1 MAQINIK
8 LTDEQ
13 KQQISDIAK
22 ERGISITQLVISSI
36 LDKEKFYTDKD
47 GIESIEEGI
56 DRKEKDKEVS
66 VENNKEDKE
75 NSVEDKENSVED
87 IIYKEYCETLKEQI
101 IQKDKQIDQLHQ
113 IIYNKDTL
121 LIETSIEDI
130 ENDSI
135 HKHWWQFW
143 K

>member
-75 NSVEDKENSVED
+75 NSVED

-121 LIETSIEDI
+121 LIETSTEDI

>member
-22 ERGISITQLVISSI
+22 ERGISITQMVISSI

-66 VENNKEDKE
+66 VENNK
-75 NSVEDKENSVED
+75 EDKENSVED

>member
-75 NSVEDKENSVED
+75 NSVEE

>member
-8 LTDEQ
+8 LTDDQ

-36 LDKEKFYTDKD
+36 LDKEKLYTDKD

-75 NSVEDKENSVED
+75 NSVEE
-87 IIYKEYCETLKEQI
+87 IIYKEFCETLKEQI

-121 LIETSIEDI
+121 LIETNIEDI
-130 ENDSI
+130 ENDAI

>member
-22 ERGISITQLVISSI
+22 ERGISIAQLVISSI

-75 NSVEDKENSVED
+75 NSVEE

>member
-75 NSVEDKENSVED
+75 NSVED

-121 LIETSIEDI
+121 LIETSIEGI

>member
-56 DRKEKDKEVS
+56 DRKEQDKEVS
-66 VENNKEDKE
+66 VENNK
-75 NSVEDKENSVED
+75 EDKENSVED

>member
-8 LTDEQ
+8 LTDDQ

-36 LDKEKFYTDKD
+36 LDKEKLYTDKD

-56 DRKEKDKEVS
+56 DRKEKDKE
-66 VENNKEDKE
+66 
-75 NSVEDKENSVED
+75 NSVEE
-87 IIYKEYCETLKEQI
+87 IIYKEFCETLKEQI

-130 ENDSI
+130 ENDAI

>member
-47 GIESIEEGI
+47 GIESIEECI

-66 VENNKEDKE
+66 VENNK
-75 NSVEDKENSVED
+75 EDKENSVED

>member
-8 LTDEQ
+8 LTDDQ

-36 LDKEKFYTDKD
+36 LDKEKLYTDKD

-66 VENNKEDKE
+66 VEKNKEDKE
-75 NSVEDKENSVED
+75 NSVEE
-87 IIYKEYCETLKEQI
+87 IIYKEFCETLKEQI

-130 ENDSI
+130 ENDAI

>member
-8 LTDEQ
+8 LTDDQ

-47 GIESIEEGI
+47 GIESTEEGI

-75 NSVEDKENSVED
+75 NSVEE

>member
-8 LTDEQ
+8 LTDDQ

-75 NSVEDKENSVED
+75 NSVEE

-130 ENDSI
+130 ENDAI

>member
-75 NSVEDKENSVED
+75 HSVED

>member
-1 MAQINIK
+1 M
-8 LTDEQ
+8 
-13 KQQISDIAK
+13 
-22 ERGISITQLVISSI
+22 
-36 LDKEKFYTDKD
+36 
-47 GIESIEEGI
+47 
-56 DRKEKDKEVS
+56 
-66 VENNKEDKE
+66 
-75 NSVEDKENSVED
+75 
-87 IIYKEYCETLKEQI
+87 KEQI

>member
-8 LTDEQ
+8 LTDDQ

-47 GIESIEEGI
+47 GIESVEEGI
-56 DRKEKDKEVS
+56 ERKEKDKEVS

-75 NSVEDKENSVED
+75 NSVEE

-121 LIETSIEDI
+121 LIETSIENI
-130 ENDSI
+130 ENDAI

>member
-75 NSVEDKENSVED
+75 NSVEE

-130 ENDSI
+130 ENDAI

>member
-75 NSVEDKENSVED
+75 NSVED

-101 IQKDKQIDQLHQ
+101 IQKDKQIEQLHQ

>member
-8 LTDEQ
+8 LTDDQ

-75 NSVEDKENSVED
+75 NSVEE

-121 LIETSIEDI
+121 LIEASIEDI
-130 ENDSI
+130 ENDAI

>member
-47 GIESIEEGI
+47 GIESIEEGV

-66 VENNKEDKE
+66 VENNK
-75 NSVEDKENSVED
+75 EDKENSVED

-101 IQKDKQIDQLHQ
+101 IQKDKQIDQLHRKRC
-113 IIYNKDTL
+113 YT
-121 LIETSIEDI
+121 
-130 ENDSI
+130 
-135 HKHWWQFW
+135 
-143 K
+143 

>member
-47 GIESIEEGI
+47 GIESIEEGV

-66 VENNKEDKE
+66 VENNK
-75 NSVEDKENSVED
+75 EDKENSVED

-121 LIETSIEDI
+121 LIETSTLVAILEI
-130 ENDSI
+130 NSA
-135 HKHWWQFW
+135 
-143 K
+143 

>member
-8 LTDEQ
+8 LTDDQ

-36 LDKEKFYTDKD
+36 LDKEKLYTDKD

-66 VENNKEDKE
+66 VENNKE
-75 NSVEDKENSVED
+75 NSVEE
-87 IIYKEYCETLKEQI
+87 IIYKEFCETLKEQI

-130 ENDSI
+130 ENDAI

>member
-47 GIESIEEGI
+47 GIESIEEGV

-66 VENNKEDKE
+66 IENNK
-75 NSVEDKENSVED
+75 EDKENSVED

>member
-75 NSVEDKENSVED
+75 NSVED

-135 HKHWWQFW
+135 RKHWWQFW

>member
-1 MAQINIK
+1 MVQINIK
-8 LTDEQ
+8 LTDDQ

-36 LDKEKFYTDKD
+36 LDKEKLYTDKD

-56 DRKEKDKEVS
+56 ERKEKDKEVS

-75 NSVEDKENSVED
+75 NSVEE
-87 IIYKEYCETLKEQI
+87 IIYKEFCETLKEQI

-130 ENDSI
+130 ENDAI

>member
-8 LTDEQ
+8 LTDDQ

-47 GIESIEEGI
+47 GIESTEEGI

-75 NSVEDKENSVED
+75 NSVEE

-101 IQKDKQIDQLHQ
+101 IHKDKQIDQLHQ
-113 IIYNKDTL
+113 LIYNKATL

-130 ENDSI
+130 EKDAI

>member
-8 LTDEQ
+8 LTDDQ

-36 LDKEKFYTDKD
+36 LVKEKFYTDKD

-56 DRKEKDKEVS
+56 DRKEKDKEVG

-75 NSVEDKENSVED
+75 NSVEE

-130 ENDSI
+130 ENDAM

>member
-8 LTDEQ
+8 LTDDQ

-36 LDKEKFYTDKD
+36 LVKEKFYTDKD

-56 DRKEKDKEVS
+56 DRKEKDKEVG

-75 NSVEDKENSVED
+75 NS
-87 IIYKEYCETLKEQI
+87 YKEYCETLKEQI

-130 ENDSI
+130 ENDAI

>member
-22 ERGISITQLVISSI
+22 ERRNSITKLVISSI

-66 VENNKEDKE
+66 VENNK
-75 NSVEDKENSVED
+75 EDKENSVED

>member
-56 DRKEKDKEVS
+56 DRKGKDKEAS
-66 VENNKEDKE
+66 VENNK
-75 NSVEDKENSVED
+75 EDKENSVED

-130 ENDSI
+130 ENDAI

>member
-8 LTDEQ
+8 LTDDQ

-47 GIESIEEGI
+47 GIESTEEGI

-75 NSVEDKENSVED
+75 NSVEE

-130 ENDSI
+130 ENDAI

>member
-75 NSVEDKENSVED
+75 NSVEE

-130 ENDSI
+130 EKDAI

>member
-66 VENNKEDKE
+66 VGNNK
-75 NSVEDKENSVED
+75 EDKENSVED

>member
-36 LDKEKFYTDKD
+36 LDKEKFYTNKD
-47 GIESIEEGI
+47 GIEGIEEGV

-66 VENNKEDKE
+66 VENNK
-75 NSVEDKENSVED
+75 EDKENSVED

-121 LIETSIEDI
+121 LIEASIEDV
-130 ENDSI
+130 ENDAI

>member
-22 ERGISITQLVISSI
+22 ERGVSITQLVISSI

-66 VENNKEDKE
+66 VENNK
-75 NSVEDKENSVED
+75 EDKENSVED

>member
-8 LTDEQ
+8 LTDDQ

-36 LDKEKFYTDKD
+36 LDKETLYTDKD

-75 NSVEDKENSVED
+75 NSVEE
-87 IIYKEYCETLKEQI
+87 IIYKEFCETLKEQI

-130 ENDSI
+130 ENDAI

>member
-8 LTDEQ
+8 LTDDQ

-75 NSVEDKENSVED
+75 NSVED

-130 ENDSI
+130 ENDAI

>member
-22 ERGISITQLVISSI
+22 ERGISITQMVISSI

-75 NSVEDKENSVED
+75 NSVED
-87 IIYKEYCETLKEQI
+87 IIYKEYCETLKDQI

>member
-8 LTDEQ
+8 LTDDQ

-75 NSVEDKENSVED
+75 
-87 IIYKEYCETLKEQI
+87 YCETLKEQI

-130 ENDSI
+130 ENDAI

>member
-47 GIESIEEGI
+47 GVESIEESI
-56 DRKEKDKEVS
+56 NRKEKDKEVS

-75 NSVEDKENSVED
+75 NSVEE